1 MRAAIGEL
9 EIGPRDEIA
18 DGARDQDL
26 IGFGKAR
33 HPGRD
38 MDRDPADIVALDLDL
53 AGMHAAPD
61 IEVERARRVDDAR
74 AAADRARRSVEGRE
88 EPVAPSVL
96 TSRPRK
102 RAISWRSRRSC

>member
-9 EIGPRDEIA
+9 EIGPGDKIA

-26 IGFGKAR
+26 IGFGKPR
-33 HPGRD
+33 HPRRD

-53 AGMHAAPD
+53 AGMHAAPH

-88 EPVAPSVL
+88 EPIA
-96 TSRPRK
+96 
-102 RAISWRSRRSC
+102 